1 MSVLTAFV
9 RFSRLHTVIGTTLS
23 ILALFLIAGSYL
35 PTAGAYP
42 VPLLLWTLASCLAA
56 NIFIVGLNQV
66 TDVEID
72 RINKPYLPLASGA
85 FSMQTGYRIIGA
97 AIILAIGI
105 AALLGPFL
113 LATVLLS
120 LLLGTLY
127 SLPPARLKRYPF
139 WAAFC
144 IIAVRGLI
152 VNILLFLHFFT
163 KIHGFYALP
172 PLIIAL
178 TASIFIFGLIIAWF
192 KDMPDTAGDAAY
204 EIRTLSIQ
212 LGVRWVFRSGNALLV
227 VLFLV
232 LALLPWVGPLEAN
245 AWLFSGAHLAM
256 LGLLAW
262 GMSQTDLKRQASIA
276 RFYQLVWGLFFAEY
290 AAFALSSLLGPGAI
304 G

>member
-23 ILALFLIAGSYL
+23 ILALFLIAGSYHNS
-35 PTAGAYP
+35 AGAYP
-42 VPLLLWTLASCLAA
+42 IPLLLWTLVSCLGA

-85 FSMQTGYRIIGA
+85 FSMQTGFRIIGV
-97 AIILAIGI
+97 AILLSVGVAIF
-105 AALLGPFL
+105 LGPYL

-127 SLPPARLKRYPF
+127 SLPPVRLKRFPF

-163 KIHGFYALP
+163 EINGNFALP
-172 PLIIAL
+172 TLVVAL

-192 KDMPDTAGDAAY
+192 KDMPDTPGDAAY
-204 EIRTLSIQ
+204 EISTLSIR
-212 LGVRWVFRSGNALLV
+212 LGVRWVFRTGNALLI
-227 VLFLV
+227 VLFLA
-232 LALLPWVGPLEAN
+232 LALLPWISPLNVN
-245 AWLFSGAHLAM
+245 AGLFSGLHLAM
-256 LGLLAW
+256 LGLLGW
-262 GMSQTDLKRQASIA
+262 GILQTDLERQASIA

-290 AAFALSSLLGPGAI
+290 ATFALSSLLAPAAI